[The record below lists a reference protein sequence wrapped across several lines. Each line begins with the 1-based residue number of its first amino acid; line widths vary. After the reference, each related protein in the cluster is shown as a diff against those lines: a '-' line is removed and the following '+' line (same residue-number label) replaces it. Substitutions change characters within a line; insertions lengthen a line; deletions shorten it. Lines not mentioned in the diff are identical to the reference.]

1 MTRYRP
7 SSSVPGP
14 KRPWLIESD
23 PVSHPLDGGCAPLA
37 GEVRRVPSTG
47 GGPGERRVASSDA
60 ATVDPAGAPAARSG
74 RGGVEAGVPQ
84 DGQNRAAAGT
94 DAPQKTQGTGG
105 FYAGSA
111 P

>member
-1 MTRYRP
+1 MRYRP

-23 PVSHPLDGGCAPLA
+23 PVSHPLDGGRALLA
-37 GEVRRVPSTG
+37 GEARRVPSAG
-47 GGPGERRVASSDA
+47 GEPGERRVASSVA
-60 ATVDPAGAPAARSG
+60 AIVSSDPP
-74 RGGVEAGVPQ
+74 GVEAGVPQ
-84 DGQNRAAAGT
+84 DGQKRAAAGT

-111 P
+111 SNA